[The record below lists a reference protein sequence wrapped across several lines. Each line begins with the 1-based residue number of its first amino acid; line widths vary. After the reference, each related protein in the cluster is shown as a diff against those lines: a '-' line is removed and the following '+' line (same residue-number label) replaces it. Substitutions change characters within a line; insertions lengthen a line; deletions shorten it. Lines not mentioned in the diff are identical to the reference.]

1 MTNHPVIFAKHHN
14 GQCRKCSF
22 SVFTAANAEVDQQQ
36 SQPGMLALPWG
47 ARSVGLN
54 DWKLIYF

>member
-1 MTNHPVIFAKHHN
+1 MTNHSVIFAKHHN

-47 ARSVGLN
+47 ARSVGP
-54 DWKLIYF
+54 